1 MFSGF
6 FFNLLIANLIL
17 HKLGGIFFSNYAAI
31 TSIPLLLSFLDL
43 SLGQVVYNILTDRSK
58 PNWEQQVKTYI
69 SRVFYTLIII
79 SFLLCFVTLTI
90 SYPLNFSQQ
99 FDLSSDQNLNALL
112 PINLI
117 LYFLSIP
124 LNIGFRILSALS
136 KVNAIIWIQSLMYPI
151 TFFGSFFFL
160 NSNRNMNAII
170 FILPALATFLV
181 SLMGFLKAFTWRYL
195 VKIETKGLGKWFKQE
210 AIPVAFWSTLLSS
223 LSMLIIHFPRF
234 YLLKYGDTQS
244 AVSYNYFLLFLLPGH
259 SLIVT
264 YCSVSGPKFRLK
276 NSYQEKIVH
285 LHHARVDV
293 ITMSLVI
300 GGFLIITSMLGLSNF
315 VHYLN
320 LGEAKYIWISLI
332 LYGLWFIPISSLTEA
347 KSAKQF
353 TFDFLFGGV
362 LIIGM
367 LSIFH
372 PSTFADFVEQV
383 YLPANLFISIKVL
396 NSQFRLIKSEH
407 FKREIHD
414 S

>member
-1 MFSGF
+1 
-6 FFNLLIANLIL
+6 
-17 HKLGGIFFSNYAAI
+17 
-31 TSIPLLLSFLDL
+31 
-43 SLGQVVYNILTDRSK
+43 
-58 PNWEQQVKTYI
+58 
-69 SRVFYTLIII
+69 
-79 SFLLCFVTLTI
+79 
-90 SYPLNFSQQ
+90 
-99 FDLSSDQNLNALL
+99 
-112 PINLI
+112 
-117 LYFLSIP
+117 
-124 LNIGFRILSALS
+124 
-136 KVNAIIWIQSLMYPI
+136 
-151 TFFGSFFFL
+151 
-160 NSNRNMNAII
+160 MNAII

-300 GGFLIITSMLGLSNF
+300 GGFLIITSMLGLNNF